1 MRSLLLIGLLV
12 ISVWATAQDKNRIFG
27 KAVQRS
33 TGAAIPNAS
42 VFISGTSLGTITDS
56 AGNFELNGIPTGNF
70 ELIVSSVTYATIV
83 YPFSADKLPLKLSLQ
98 MDPKVEELTEVT
110 VMPYDPNGWAN
121 WGSLFLDNFLGTSY
135 AGKQCRIVNKKAVR
149 FRYNQT
155 TRVLSVGADEPLI
168 IENDFLGYTL
178 NYQLEEFTADQA
190 NRTIFYYGYSFYK
203 DKSEN
208 KGRVPSRYA
217 QRRVET
223 YNGSMAHFM
232 RALYH
237 DQLSEAGFEL
247 RRLVMEPNYEKER
260 VKQIVTAQSR
270 RNISSGGKTVMML
283 GIPPPADSTA
293 YWQRVMQQ
301 ANEVRRYSDLLTADS
316 VLLPAED
323 SMKRLSFT
331 NYLQI
336 TYKKGLEEGA
346 YLKSQFLSRKATY
359 PLSIIFLRDASEL
372 YIFPNGYYYPPQAIF
387 SMEYWGWSEKIGRM
401 LPIDYVAPATK
412 N

>member
-1 MRSLLLIGLLV
+1 MRSLLLCGLLFL
-12 ISVWATAQDKNRIFG
+12 SVLVHAQDKNRIFG

-42 VFISGTSLGTITDS
+42 VFISGTSLGTITDT
-56 AGNFELNGIPTGNF
+56 AGNFELNGIPSGNF
-70 ELIVSSVTYATIV
+70 ELIISSVTYTTIV
-83 YPFSADKLPLKLSLQ
+83 YPFSTDKLPLKLTLQ
-98 MDPKVEELTEVT
+98 MEPKVEELTEVT
-110 VMPYDPNGWAN
+110 VMPYDPKGWDN
-121 WGSLFLDNFLGTSY
+121 WGTLFLENFLGTSY

-155 TRVLSVGADEPLI
+155 TKVLSVVADEPLI

-178 NYQLEEFTADQA
+178 NYQLEEFTFDQA
-190 NRTIFYYGYSFYK
+190 NRTIFYYGYSFFK

-208 KGRVPSRYA
+208 KGRVPSRYT
-217 QRRVET
+217 QRRLET

-237 DQLSEAGFEL
+237 DQLSAEGFEL
-247 RRLVMEPNYEKER
+247 RRLVLEPNYEKER
-260 VKQIVTAQSR
+260 VKKIMAAQSR
-270 RNISSGGKTVMML
+270 RNISSGGKTVLKL
-283 GIPPPADSTA
+283 GLAPSADSTA

-301 ANEVRRYSDLLTADS
+301 ANETRRYSDLLTADS

-336 TYKKGLEEGA
+336 TYKNGLEEAA
-346 YLKSQFLSRKATY
+346 YVKSKFLSRKVTY
-359 PLSIIFLRDASEL
+359 PLSIIFLKNESEL
-372 YIFPNGYYYPPQAIF
+372 FIFPNGYYYPPQVIF

-401 LPIDYVAPATK
+401 LPIDYVAPANK

>member
-1 MRSLLLIGLLV
+1 
-12 ISVWATAQDKNRIFG
+12 
-27 KAVQRS
+27 
-33 TGAAIPNAS
+33 
-42 VFISGTSLGTITDS
+42 
-56 AGNFELNGIPTGNF
+56 
-70 ELIVSSVTYATIV
+70 
-83 YPFSADKLPLKLSLQ
+83 

-121 WGSLFLDNFLGTSY
+121 WGTLFLENFLGTSY
-135 AGKQCRIVNKKAVR
+135 AGRQCRIVNKKAVR

-155 TRVLSVGADEPLI
+155 TRVLSVVADEPLI

-208 KGRVPSRYA
+208 KGRVPSRFT
-217 QRRVET
+217 QRRLET

-237 DQLSEAGFEL
+237 DQLSQEGFEL
-247 RRLVMEPNYEKER
+247 RRLVLEPNHEKER
-260 VKQIVTAQSR
+260 VKKIMAAQSR
-270 RNISSGGKTVMML
+270 RNISSGGRTVLKL
-283 GIPPPADSTA
+283 GIAPPADSTN

-301 ANEVRRYSDLLTADS
+301 TDEIRRYSDLLTADS
-316 VLLPAED
+316 VLKPAED
-323 SMKRLSFT
+323 SMKILSFT

-346 YLKSQFLSRKATY
+346 YIKSKFLSRKATY
-359 PLSIIFLRDASEL
+359 PLSIIFLKDESEL

-401 LPIDYVAPATK
+401 LPLDYVAPGNK